1 VKLTLSGPPYT
12 VRAMELPKSIAASD
26 IVIFLGLVVNVVI
39 IGLILYFFVF

>member
-1 VKLTLSGPPYT
+1 
-12 VRAMELPKSIAASD
+12 MELPKSIAASD